1 MPYCEEEC
9 PGTKFAYVISSGAVV
24 LIHVLGE
31 MLLKDW
37 GGGGYYDI
45 AVFCIFLLKRRK
57 V

>member
-37 GGGGYYDI
+37 GGGYYDI

>member
-37 GGGGYYDI
+37 GGGGI
-45 AVFCIFLLKRRK
+45 MTLLFFVFFF
-57 V
+57 